1 MLYRSLLGA
10 LQEVWFSKFRVQD
23 HIEVLV
29 GGSLIPCIQQK
40 LNQPKKKPAS
50 GNEQCYLFYLFPA
63 WHVSFLTFFWHSMHG
78 RHISWSW
85 STRVDRLTWVLE
97 QLQKDVKI
105 FTPKT
110 DY

>member
-40 LNQPKKKPAS
+40 LNQPKKKLHPAMNS
-50 GNEQCYLFYLFPA
+50 ATCSIYSL
-63 WHVSFLTFFWHSMHG
+63 HG
-78 RHISWSW
+78 MSPS
-85 STRVDRLTWVLE
+85 
-97 QLQKDVKI
+97 
-105 FTPKT
+105 
-110 DY
+110 